1 MVNVGA
7 KMSRGLTYTITCN
20 EGTGFLEWTH
30 DDPQTEQQVFNIFE
44 GIYETEGIGE
54 YDMPKDLDYIR
65 DLWNVT
71 IKEYTNE

>member
-1 MVNVGA
+1 M
-7 KMSRGLTYTITCN
+7 KTYTITCN

-30 DDPQTEQQVFNIFE
+30 TDPQTEQQGFNIFE

-54 YDMPKDLDYIR
+54 YDMHKDLNYIE

-71 IKEYTNE
+71 IKFF

>member
-1 MVNVGA
+1 
-7 KMSRGLTYTITCN
+7 MSEGSTYTITCN

-71 IKEYTNE
+71 IKEYENE